1 MPKVAMTPR
10 LFSFVAAVTLLG
22 ASTVAQAQ
30 VIHTT
35 FGPGDSHDSVMR
47 VVGPHHAGNVY
58 SLAMPFTYTLGVPHA
73 LDYFR
78 LALGTVAAATFTARV
93 MAGGDL
99 NTATELESISL
110 DVPEA
115 THPTIF
121 TFQSLLNPFFVPGE
135 IYWIALSSTG
145 FASGWALNDQGFT
158 GTASRTADDQPW
170 TYSPDVTASAFDVT
184 IDRTLTAVPEPASL
198 LLLGTGLAGVIG
210 AGRRRR
216 GLQA

>member
-1 MPKVAMTPR
+1 MSPR
-10 LFSFVAAVTLLG
+10 LSSFVAAVTLLG
-22 ASTVAQAQ
+22 VSSVAQAQ

-35 FGPGDSHDSVMR
+35 FGPGDSHDSVVR
-47 VVGPHHAGNVY
+47 VVGPHHTGNVY
-58 SLAMPFTYTLGVPHA
+58 SLAMPFTYSLGVPHA

-110 DVPEA
+110 AVPEA
-115 THPTIF
+115 TQPTIF

-158 GTASRTADDQPW
+158 GAASRAADDQPW
-170 TYSPDVTASAFDVT
+170 TYDPGSTASAFDVV
-184 IDRTLTAVPEPASL
+184 IDRTLTAVPEPISV
-198 LLLGTGLAGVIG
+198 LLLGTGLAGVFG
-210 AGRRRR
+210 AARRRR
-216 GLQA
+216 RLEA